1 MLKRF
6 FVLLIIS
13 MCFFSVRAQVTDYHF
28 GYGTKFINESEN
40 FVDEGLIKIA
50 EQNLFNIVAQ
60 YPDNPAGD
68 KSQIL
73 KARIDLIAGNLNIAY
88 GYLGEFIKTRSNSPF
103 VPFAELQR
111 GFIAYEM
118 KKYSDAEIHFEASKI
133 YAESDIE
140 DRGNDIYKMIAH
152 TALYWQGMSLTRQGK
167 HLDAVLPFYAS
178 YNKYPDKPLADD
190 ALYSI
195 GRIYELTSNFDSALV
210 YFRLNSKTYPK
221 SNTSIISLIREA
233 NNCLALRQPNSA
245 LLALEKAENN
255 LNHIAVQDSIGSLFE
270 KQSFVNDAREK
281 LMYLKGESY
290 NSQGNFEQAAKIFS
304 FFLETFGDSDLSD
317 YVRLGYGWALLN
329 LQKNSEALVQYDAI
343 ISKSGDNPSKL
354 SSTAQL
360 YRVIALKRE
369 GNRELAVKELTALS
383 MQPAYPLLGIVLLE
397 LGQIHYEN
405 GDFDAALKTLERANL
420 ETQDAIISVRIHLL
434 LGSVYMEKN
443 LWEKAVN
450 EYKRSEMLAQ
460 NSSEIT
466 MPGKKW
472 YISESILKEGVSL
485 VKTHRSAE
493 GIASIQSFIAG
504 NKGDPRMDEALFWL
518 AEAYYKTDLLR
529 NSIEIYNKLIE
540 TYPRSVRIE
549 EALYGL
555 GWSYFRLKEFDKS
568 SVVFD
573 QMIKDF
579 PKSKFAVEV
588 LTRQGDGFYLEK
600 KFPKAADFYRRA
612 SKLSPG
618 TEEGQYAAY
627 QLSQALYRQG
637 SFEPAVT
644 SLLDF
649 VRVYN
654 KSQFAPYALYLIG
667 WIRFQEKKYAESVD
681 NFNFLISAYPQSTL
695 IPRAYYAIGDCY
707 YNIGNYENAITQYK
721 KVIESFPGDALAP
734 EAIKSIQFCLIALG
748 RESEAI
754 DIAHKYVETNPQSPF
769 APVFQKKIGEMFYQ
783 GRKYNDAITEFEKFI
798 EKNPKDDN
806 LPEVLYLMAKSHVSL
821 NETDKASEIFSKI
834 VKLYPK
840 SEWAPISMLDNGL
853 MNIELANIQKADSIL
868 SELQTLY
875 PSDNNSAQA
884 GFERAGLKY
893 GLGDTLNALDL
904 FRKVAAKYPNSDWSD
919 QSIYRIAMHYRAN
932 GLYDSAIYYF
942 QIIANIEDN
951 PKISSESQYRIGELW
966 MRQNEYQKAILNF
979 VRVKEKFEGYEDWYS
994 LALLN
999 LGEAYEK
1006 TDNPES
1012 AKEIYNALEAIR
1024 PDDDFG
1030 KTAKSRLKRIKI
1042 IK

>member
-1 MLKRF
+1 MLKRLL
-6 FVLLIIS
+6 VLLFI
-13 MCFFSVRAQVTDYHF
+13 CLCVFSLKAQVTNYHF
-28 GYGTKFINESEN
+28 GYGSKFINESED
-40 FVDEGLIKIA
+40 FVNDGLIKIA
-50 EQNLFNIVAQ
+50 EQSIFDVLAKF
-60 YPDNPAGD
+60 PDNASGD
-68 KSQIL
+68 KSQVL
-73 KARIDLIAGNLNIAY
+73 KARIDLLAGNLNIAY
-88 GYLGEFIKTRSNSPF
+88 GNLGEFIKTRSNSPF
-103 VPFAELQR
+103 LPYAELQR

-118 KKYSDAEIHFEASKI
+118 KKYQDAEIHFESSKI

-140 DRGNDIYKMIAH
+140 DRGDDIYKMIAH
-152 TALYWQGMSLTRQGK
+152 TALYWQGMSLSRQGK
-167 HLDAVLPFYAS
+167 HLEAVLPFFTS
-178 YNKYPDKPLADD
+178 YSKYPGKPFADD
-190 ALYSI
+190 AIYSI
-195 GRIYELTSNFDSALV
+195 GRIYEMISNYDSALV
-210 YFRLNSKTYPK
+210 YFRMNSKNFPK

-245 LLALEKAENN
+245 LLALEKAENS
-255 LNHIAVQDSIGSLFE
+255 LNHIALQDSIGLKFE
-270 KQSFVNDAREK
+270 PQSFISDAREK
-281 LMYLKGESY
+281 LLYLKGESY
-290 NSQGNFEQAAKIFS
+290 NSLGNYSEAANVFS
-304 FFLETFGDSDLSD
+304 FFLETYGDSDLSD

-329 LQKNSEALVQYDAI
+329 LFKNTEALVQYDAI
-343 ISKSGDNPSKL
+343 INKGEEQPSKVR
-354 SSTAQL
+354 STAQL

-369 GNRELAVKELTALS
+369 GNRDLAIKELTALS

-420 ETQDAIISVRIHLL
+420 ETQDATILIRIHLL

-450 EYKRSEMLAQ
+450 EYKRSELLAQ

-466 MPGKKW
+466 MPGRKW
-472 YISESILKEGVSL
+472 YIAESNLKEGVAL
-485 VKTHRSAE
+485 VKTHRAAE
-493 GIASIQSFIAG
+493 AITSIQTFIAES
-504 NKGDPRMDEALFWL
+504 KGDSRMDEALFWL
-518 AEAYYKTDLLR
+518 AEAYFKTDLLR
-529 NSIEIYNKLIE
+529 NSIDTYNKIIE
-540 TYPRSVRIE
+540 TYPRSVRFE
-549 EALYGL
+549 ESLYGL
-555 GWSYFRLKEFDKS
+555 GWCYFRLKEFDKS

-573 QMIKDF
+573 QLTNDF

-600 KFPKAADFYRRA
+600 KFSKAADFYRKA

-637 SFEPAVT
+637 SFEPSIT

-654 KSQFAPYALYLIG
+654 KSKFAPYALYLIG
-667 WIRFQEKKYAESVD
+667 WIRFQEKKYAESID
-681 NFNFLISAYPQSTL
+681 NFNFLITAYSQSTL

-707 YNIGNYENAITQYK
+707 YNIGNFENAITQYK
-721 KVIESFPGDALAP
+721 IVIESFPGDGLAP

-754 DIAHKYVETNPQSPF
+754 EIANKYVETNPQSPF

-783 GRKYNDAITEFEKFI
+783 GRKYRDAITEYEKFA
-798 EKNPKDDN
+798 EKNPHDESM
-806 LPEVLYLMAKSHVSL
+806 PEVLYWMAKSHISL
-821 NETDKASEIFSKI
+821 NETDKASEIFNKI

-853 MNIELANIQKADSIL
+853 MNIELANIQKADSL
-868 SELQTLY
+868 LYSLQLLY
-875 PSDNNSAQA
+875 PADNNSAQA

-904 FRKVAAKYPNSDWSD
+904 YRKVASAYPNSDWSD
-919 QSIYRIAMHYRAN
+919 QSSYRIAMHYRAN

-942 QIIANIEDN
+942 QIIANVEDN

-966 MRQNEYQKAILNF
+966 MRQNEYQKAIENF
-979 VRVKEKFEGYEDWYS
+979 TKVKEKYEGYEDWYS

-1006 TDNPES
+1006 TENPDS
-1012 AKEIYNALEAIR
+1012 AREIYNALQAIR
-1024 PDDDFG
+1024 PEDDFG
-1030 KTAKSRLKRIKI
+1030 KTAKSRLKRIKN
-1042 IK
+1042 K